1 MFRPNSEQG
10 PALGV
15 LRDAIPLIE
24 GRATA
29 PLGQMFPEVLLRIH
43 IRLED

>member
-1 MFRPNSEQG
+1 MFRPNSEAS
-10 PALGV
+10 PAFGA
-15 LRDAIPLIE
+15 LRGAIPLIE

-29 PLGQMFPEVLLRIH
+29 PLGQMFLEVLLRIH

>member
-1 MFRPNSEQG
+1 MFRPNSEQS
-10 PALGV
+10 PVLGV

-24 GRATA
+24 DRATA
-29 PLGQMFPEVLLRIH
+29 PLGEMFLEVLLGIH